1 MKPIVRG
8 DRNQCAGCKALF
20 NSTAAFDKHR
30 TGNFGT
36 PDSTSANRSCLS
48 ADEMAAK
55 GMAVNAAG
63 YWVTSLNPNFAQ
75 PCEVPA

>member
-1 MKPIVRG
+1 MKPTVRG
-8 DRNQCAGCKALF
+8 DRNQCAGCKQLF

-30 TGNFGT
+30 SGPFGT
-36 PDSTSANRSCLS
+36 PESTSANRRCMT
-48 ADEMAAK
+48 ADEMGTK

-63 YWVTSLNPNFAQ
+63 YWVTSLNPIFAQ